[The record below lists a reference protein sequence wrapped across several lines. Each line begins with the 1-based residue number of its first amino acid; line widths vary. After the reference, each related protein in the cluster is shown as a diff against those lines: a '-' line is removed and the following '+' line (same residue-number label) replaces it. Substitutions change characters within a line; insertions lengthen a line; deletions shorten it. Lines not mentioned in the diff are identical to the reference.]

1 MLLYNKIFNA
11 KTPWACQGVFDKRIK
26 RIKISVAGGINMQR
40 VCFITTQDKVYFLDL
55 ASFFK
60 ACEKEGLLKRWC
72 FTHHTEH
79 SKKGHYH
86 VWLESE
92 DKSASRIG
100 KFLSGEFQSTHNE
113 KYVLHYTCCTSTGEL
128 HPTLQ
133 SNFNVKAELK
143 L

>member
-1 MLLYNKIFNA
+1 
-11 KTPWACQGVFDKRIK
+11 
-26 RIKISVAGGINMQR
+26 MQR

-55 ASFFK
+55 ASFFN

-72 FTHHTEH
+72 FTHHIGEGVI
-79 SKKGHYH
+79 KPHYH

-92 DKSASRIG
+92 DGSAGRIG
-100 KFLSGEFQSTHNE
+100 QFLSGEFLSMHNE
-113 KYVLHYTCCTSTGEL
+113 KYVLKYTCCTFKGTL

>member
-1 MLLYNKIFNA
+1 
-11 KTPWACQGVFDKRIK
+11 
-26 RIKISVAGGINMQR
+26 MQR
-40 VCFITTQDKVYFLDL
+40 VCFITTQNKVYFLDL

-72 FTHHTEH
+72 FTYHTDDLT
-79 SKKGHYH
+79 KGHYH

-92 DKSASRIG
+92 DKSAERIG
-100 KFLSGEFQSTHNE
+100 KFFSGVFQSCQIE
-113 KYVLHYTCCTSTGEL
+113 KAVMHYICCTSKGEL